1 MGVVK
6 IVTTGGTIA
15 MKEKKG
21 AGALPA
27 LTAEDLKS
35 LLPPDIGP
43 LETEEFCNL
52 PSGKSVV

>member
-43 LETEEFCNL
+43 LEMGVL
-52 PSGKSVV
+52 